1 MDENTKI
8 DKLIEVAEA
17 LDWRVTSGSDKYPDG
32 SVSPYLEFEQS
43 TPAGEDFIF
52 TAWGETAE
60 EIARDVFRYA
70 EDFDL
75 TEHVRLNIGA
85 RGAPDAYTL
94 AVDAQEIQTMLDTL
108 AERLLE
114 VEKECSTE
122 S

>member
-1 MDENTKI
+1 MDEKARI
-8 DKLIEVAEA
+8 GKLIEAAEE
-17 LDWRVTSGSDKYPDG
+17 LDWRVTQGSDKYPDG

>member
-1 MDENTKI
+1 MDEEAR
-8 DKLIEVAEA
+8 IERMFDAAEE
-17 LDWRVTSGSDKYPDG
+17 LGWRCTIEKQMYNGKTEQYVD
-32 SVSPYLEFEQS
+32 FEQE

-75 TEHVRLNIGA
+75 TEHVKLNIGQ

-94 AVDAQEIQTMLDTL
+94 AVDAQEIQNMLDTL
-108 AERLLE
+108 AERLME
-114 VEKECSTE
+114 VEKE
-122 S
+122 

>member
-1 MDENTKI
+1 MDENKRI
-8 DKLIEVAEA
+8 AKLIEAAEA
-17 LDWRVTSGSDKYPDG
+17 LDWRVTSGSDKHPDG
-32 SVSPYLEFEQS
+32 SVSPYLEFEQY
-43 TPAGEDFIF
+43 TPAGENFIF

-60 EIARDVFRYA
+60 EIAKSALEYA
-70 EDFDL
+70 ESFDM

-94 AVDAQEIQTMLDTL
+94 AVDAQEIHTMLNTL

-114 VEKECSTE
+114 VKKECSTG